1 MDVRQLEFF
10 VAVADELNF
19 TRAAQRV
26 QAVQSTVSAGVR
38 ALERELRVDLFDR
51 STRHVTLTDAG
62 TALLAEAR
70 TALEAAERMR
80 AYAGAPPEQLRGRV
94 RVGLLTNMQA
104 LDAPA
109 VLGEYRRRHPLVDVR
124 LRFSPS
130 GSVGLIEDVRRGR
143 LDIAFAGHPE
153 DSAPDLETA
162 QVAAFPFV
170 AIVPRG
176 HRVAEAKSV
185 ALLSLLD
192 EPFIDG
198 LPGFGNRRLV
208 DAALHRTGHT
218 RQVSTEIPDLA
229 LAPSLVA
236 AGLGIA
242 VLPAMAEVTDPRV
255 VAVPVTRPRLT
266 LVVDAIRL
274 RDRRSPAVTALFEL
288 MRERLSS

>member
-62 TALLAEAR
+62 TALLVEAR
-70 TALEAAERMR
+70 AAIDAADRMR

-109 VLGEYRRRHPLVDVR
+109 VLGEFRRRHPLVDMR

-130 GSVGLIEDVRRGR
+130 GSVGLIEDIRRGR
-143 LDIAFAGHPE
+143 LDIAFAGRPE
-153 DSAPDLETA
+153 GEAPDLEAA
-162 QVAAFPFV
+162 QVAEFPFV
-170 AIVPRG
+170 AILPRE
-176 HRVAEAKSV
+176 HRLADAKSV
-185 ALLSLLD
+185 ALTSLLE
-192 EPFIDG
+192 EPFVDG

-208 DAALHRTGHT
+208 DAALRRTGHS
-218 RQVSTEIPDLA
+218 RQVSTETPDLA
-229 LAPSLVA
+229 LAPDLVA
-236 AGLGIA
+236 AGLGVA

-255 VAVPVTRPRLT
+255 VAVPVARPRLT

-274 RDRRSPAVTALFEL
+274 RERRSPAVTALFDL
-288 MRERLSS
+288 VRERLGR